1 MDRLIIGPA
10 RYRNTTT
17 IDEWD
22 DVTVL
27 SQIAQLADTLGQDR
41 TVSTINLLN

>member
-1 MDRLIIGPA
+1 MDRLKIGPA
-10 RYRNTTT
+10 LHRNNYCT

-41 TVSTINLLN
+41 T